1 MPVSDV
7 EPWIPGPGGEKGNEG
22 GWLDER
28 AGTGEVSASA
38 GAGFRLCTLGA
49 QSSCT
54 PQRTVPARGGE
65 GAYRERNR
73 ILGDYLFQALQEPDP
88 GDRTSAGD
96 SGFDVGKRPLSRLL
110 SGNDL
115 RGFPCGR

>member
-1 MPVSDV
+1 MPAT
-7 EPWIPGPGGEKGNEG
+7 GGDTRTGACG
-22 GWLDER
+22 LDEW
-28 AGTGEVSASA
+28 AGSGKVGASA
-38 GAGFRLCTLGA
+38 GAWRRLCTLGA

-73 ILGDYLFQALQEPDP
+73 TLGDYLFQALQEPDL

-115 RGFPCGR
+115 R

>member
-1 MPVSDV
+1 M
-7 EPWIPGPGGEKGNEG
+7 
-22 GWLDER
+22 DER

-38 GAGFRLCTLGA
+38 GARFRLCTLGA

-73 ILGDYLFQALQEPDP
+73 TLGDYLFKPYQNPVP
-88 GDRTSAGD
+88 GDRQRAETRAGAVGD
-96 SGFDVGKRPLSRLL
+96 QRSSGCLPETTLGGLAAGAEL
-110 SGNDL
+110 GH
-115 RGFPCGR
+115 